1 MQTATALSLFLCL
14 FGLIALS
21 SLLLLLLLKLL
32 LKLLLQGKLKSQL
45 GVGGYNPVGQGAQ
58 PLGQSTGAD
67 DEGGEGKQGGG
78 GGAKKQAPQTPEE
91 KMKSACALL
100 ERSRVGRLGETAM
113 KTLQK

>member
-1 MQTATALSLFLCL
+1 M
-14 FGLIALS
+14 
-21 SLLLLLLLKLL
+21 
-32 LKLLLQGKLKSQL
+32 
-45 GVGGYNPVGQGAQ
+45 GGYNPVGQGAQ

-100 ERSRVGRLGETAM
+100 ERSRAGRLGETAM